1 MQGLDEY
8 IKHAAD
14 PHSAANRIES
24 LLNFTEFKR
33 CASQL
38 PGEQLNALINLI
50 SHSGLFYRHICRH
63 PDSIEK
69 LNHPL
74 NLTESS
80 LKYDFNS
87 LEDLKIFKYQQ
98 LLNITWLDFLG
109 TYEYEKILN
118 DISSLADLV
127 INQVIRLG
135 LPDAHTQIVKKHM
148 AAFGMGK
155 LGASELNF
163 SSDIDLI
170 FVCSNTADVK
180 LEIYH
185 YQKILQDS
193 IRLISSHLEKKTSE
207 GFFYRVDLKLRPWGR
222 SGPLVMTINE
232 TENYYEASS
241 QIWERFA
248 WLRARHIMGP
258 KILADDLQNRL
269 KSFIYRRSLGEDDL
283 QRFVEIKTEMC
294 AARRKKGYWD
304 VKVGEG
310 GIRDIEFFI
319 QMLQM
324 VNAYKFP
331 ELQQP
336 ATIKVLNG
344 LKQNELISEHEAAEL
359 LHSYLFLRKLE
370 NRLQMIEEHQTHEL
384 PDEYP
389 KRIMIAR
396 SMGITG
402 DSDNEIIDVFESE
415 LFTNQMIAKNFFERI
430 LPN

>member
-1 MQGLDEY
+1 MQDFDEY
-8 IKHAAD
+8 IKFAAD
-14 PHSAANRIES
+14 PAAAANRIEN
-24 LLNFTEFKR
+24 LTKIPDFPRLTADLDKDKL
-33 CASQL
+33 A
-38 PGEQLNALINLI
+38 ALINLI
-50 SHSGLFYRHICRH
+50 SHSGLFYRYICRH
-63 PDSIEK
+63 PDSIAGLE
-69 LNHPL
+69 
-74 NLTESS
+74 TGF
-80 LKYDFNS
+80 DFNTEFAN
-87 LEDLKIFKYQQ
+87 LDELKIYKYQQ
-98 LLNITWLDFLG
+98 LLNITWQDFLG
-109 TYEYEKILN
+109 KCEYEKILN
-118 DISSLADLV
+118 SISRLADF
-127 INQVIRLG
+127 IFNQVVVLT
-135 LPDAHTQIVKKHM
+135 LPETHMQIVNQHL

-170 FVCSNTADVK
+170 FVCSNTADVDI
-180 LEIYH
+180 EIYH
-185 YQKILQDS
+185 YQKVLQDS
-193 IRLISSHLEKKTSE
+193 IRLMSSQLEKKTSE

-241 QIWERFA
+241 EVWERFA
-248 WLRARHIMGP
+248 WLRARQIMGTQQ
-258 KILADDLQNRL
+258 LADDLKNRL
-269 KSFIYRRSLGEDDL
+269 KSFVYRRSLGEDDL

-324 VNAYKFP
+324 VNAYKHP

-344 LKQNELISEHEAAEL
+344 LKKNELISENEAAEL

-389 KRIMIAR
+389 KRLVIAR
-396 SMGITG
+396 SMGIRG
-402 DSDNEIIDVFESE
+402 DSDNEVIDIFESE
-415 LFTNQMIAKNFFERI
+415 LFANQTIAKNYFDRI
-430 LPN
+430 LPD